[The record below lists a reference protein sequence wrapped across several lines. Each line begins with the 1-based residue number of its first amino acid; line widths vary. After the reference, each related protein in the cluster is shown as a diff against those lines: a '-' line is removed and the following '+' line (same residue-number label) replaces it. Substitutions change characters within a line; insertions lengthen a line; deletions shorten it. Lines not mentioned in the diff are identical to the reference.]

1 MALEQKKADI
11 ITEVDAKKNTL
22 KGEEIWE
29 LVAKAEKVV
38 VTSGKKILEF
48 TPPENKDEMLK
59 KMSGRTG
66 NLRAPTL
73 RCGNTFYVGY
83 NEELYNE
90 VIG

>member
-1 MALEQKKADI
+1 MEI
-11 ITEVDAKKNTL
+11 GTEVDAKKETL
-22 KGEEIWE
+22 SGDAIWE
-29 LVAKAEKVV
+29 LVASADKVV

-48 TPPENKDEMLK
+48 VPPTDKDEMLK

-73 RCGNTFYVGY
+73 RCGNVFYVGY
-83 NEELYNE
+83 NDELYSD